1 MSLGCNNRGD
11 VITMKYLSKEKD
23 INSRVKLTINLCL
36 LLIFIIGLSYMGLQY
51 YRPFHII
58 VEIFS
63 SFIAFSIFIVAIN
76 SCEISKNIPFLFLGI
91 AFGVA
96 GVFNVIH
103 AIVSNGM
110 GFFQGDTTNLALIF
124 SFISRFIIGMSIL
137 SCSVL
142 FYKSYKI
149 ITAFLII
156 FGFSILSV
164 GIYMAVFLWDI
175 FPKCYVPGYGI
186 TVFKILGEYS
196 IVLITIICLFN
207 LFKMKKCLESNT
219 FLLLQFYFYGTIVS
233 SILFNFYVEQQEITN
248 VLAHILK
255 LIPSY
260 CLYRAIVKVGLKTP
274 YKLLFN
280 EINDKNNSLKLKDF
294 ELNQTIYQL
303 KKENQLRK
311 NIEEILLKNDACY
324 KLLIENSQ
332 DTIVIYT
339 SEKIIFANEG
349 AASLVGVN
357 KPEKL
362 MGKAVTEFFPL
373 SLEQSTEKRNNETC
387 YEQDITST
395 YETEITSRNG
405 KITCVEITSAYVTY
419 ENERAVLSLIRD
431 ISQNKQIEKLKKDIE
446 IDKKLL
452 KDTLEFNTLIKE
464 FFSNISH
471 ELRTPLNVILSALQV
486 LRLGEE
492 KDSNNEELE
501 KRSRYLNIMKQNCYR
516 LLRLI
521 NNLIDISKIDS
532 GYLKPNLKNYNIVNI
547 VEDITLSIA
556 EYIHDKGV
564 EVIFDTNVE
573 EKIIAC
579 DPDNIERIM
588 MNLLSSAVKFTSLG
602 DQITVEV
609 MDLDDCVEIS
619 VKDTGVGIPEDKLQV
634 IFERFRQVDNSLS
647 RSHEGSG
654 IGLSLVKALVDM
666 HGGHINVNSMLGEG
680 TEFIIMLPVIKG
692 CDSNA
697 VEENITYDDKTE
709 RIGVEF
715 SDIYS

>member
-1 MSLGCNNRGD
+1 M
-11 VITMKYLSKEKD
+11 TKEYLSREKEVN
-23 INSRVKLTINLCL
+23 IRGKLVIKFCL
-36 LLIFIIGLSYMGLQY
+36 LLIFIIGFSYIGLQY
-51 YRPFHII
+51 YRLFHII
-58 VEIFS
+58 VEIFT

-76 SCEISKNIPFLFLGI
+76 SCEISKNIPFLFLGV

-96 GVFNVIH
+96 GGFNVIH
-103 AIVSNGM
+103 AIASNGM
-110 GFFQGDTTNLALIF
+110 GFFEGDTTNLALIF
-124 SFISRFIIGMSIL
+124 SFISRFIIAISIL

-142 FYKSYKI
+142 FYKPYKI

-156 FGFSILSV
+156 LGFSILSV
-164 GIYMAVFLWDI
+164 ALYMIVFLWNS
-175 FPKCYVPGYGI
+175 FPVCYIPGDGI
-186 TVFKILGEYS
+186 TTFKILGEYS
-196 IVLITIICLFN
+196 IVLITIICLVN
-207 LFKMKKCLESNT
+207 LFKMKKCLESNV
-219 FLLLQFYFYGTIVS
+219 FLLLQFYFYGTIIC
-233 SILFNFYVEQQEITN
+233 SILFNFYVEQQEIIN

-255 LIPSY
+255 LISAY

-280 EINDKNNSLKLKDF
+280 EINDKNNSLKLKEF
-294 ELNQTIYQL
+294 ELNQTIRQL

-311 NIEEILLKNDACY
+311 NIEELLLKNDACY

-339 SEKIIFANEG
+339 SERIIFANEA
-349 AASLVGVN
+349 AASLVGIDKV
-357 KPEKL
+357 EKL
-362 MGKAVTEFFPL
+362 LGKVVTEFFPL
-373 SLEQSTEKRNNETC
+373 NLEQSSLEIGKEKCNEQ
-387 YEQDITST
+387 EIKST
-395 YETEITSRNG
+395 YETQVTDING
-405 KITCVEITSAYVTY
+405 KVTCIEVTSTYVTY
-419 ENERAVLSLIRD
+419 KNERAILSLIRD
-431 ISQNKQIEKLKKDIE
+431 ISKNKHIEKLEKDIE

-452 KDTLEFNTLIKE
+452 KDTLEFNSMIKE

-486 LRLGEE
+486 LRMGEE
-492 KDSNNEELE
+492 KEIDKEVLE

-547 VEDITLSIA
+547 VEDITLSVA
-556 EYIHDKGV
+556 QYIHDKGV

-588 MNLLSSAVKFTSLG
+588 MNLLSNAVKFTNSG
-602 DQITVEV
+602 DKITVEV
-609 MDLDDCVEIS
+609 MDLGECIEIS
-619 VKDTGVGIPEDKLQV
+619 VKDTGVGIPKDKLQV
-634 IFERFRQVDNSLS
+634 IFERFRQIDNSLS

-666 HGGHINVNSMLGEG
+666 HGGKINVNSSLGYG
-680 TEFIIMLPVIKG
+680 TEFIVMLPVKKIN
-692 CDSNA
+692 DSNEA
-697 VEENITYDDKTE
+697 EQTIAYEDKTE
-709 RIGVEF
+709 RIGIEF
-715 SDIYS
+715 SDIYR